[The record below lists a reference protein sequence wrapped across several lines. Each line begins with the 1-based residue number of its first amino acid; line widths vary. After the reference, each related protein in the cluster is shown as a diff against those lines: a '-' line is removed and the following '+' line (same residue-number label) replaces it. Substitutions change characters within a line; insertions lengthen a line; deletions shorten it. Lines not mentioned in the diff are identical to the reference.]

1 MIGRRCWI
9 AVLLIFGFIG
19 TFATE
24 FNALAAGSAQERMA
38 LLGILD
44 DEGAAWAK
52 GDADA
57 FAAHARD
64 NVVFTNIVGMFSV
77 GQVPFVTQHKA
88 IFASIYKES
97 SMQQFVQSIIFVRSD
112 TAIVD
117 TITKVSGFHEL
128 PPGAAAVDG
137 ALYTRLEQVMLKEK
151 GIWQVASFHNVPIQ
165 PKFVD
170 ESVRSLTATEA
181 H

>member
-1 MIGRRCWI
+1 MIPRCVT
-9 AVLLIFGFIG
+9 VLALTVGFIG
-19 TFATE
+19 SFGTE
-24 FNALAAGSAQERMA
+24 FNALAAGSPQDRTA
-38 LLGILD
+38 LLQILN

-52 GDADA
+52 GDAGA
-57 FAAHARD
+57 FAAHVRND
-64 NVVFTNIVGMFSV
+64 VVFTNIVGMFSV
-77 GQVPFVTQHKA
+77 GEVPFLAQHKT
-88 IFASIYKES
+88 IFATIYKES

-117 TITKVSGFHEL
+117 TITKVSNFHEL

-137 ALYTRLEQVMLKEK
+137 ALYTRLEQVMVKEK
-151 GIWQVASFHNVPIQ
+151 DTWQVASFHNVAIQ

-170 ESVRSLTATEA
+170 ESVRSLTSTGA